1 MKTEIKKPK
10 ISYLIDCL
18 VLEEEIKHYTNEML
32 RTGWCLYNIEDY
44 REQMHIMAR
53 KKIKELN
60 ELKQG

>member
-1 MKTEIKKPK
+1 
-10 ISYLIDCL
+10 
-18 VLEEEIKHYTNEML
+18 ML